1 MEAQIDGKHSLLPVG
16 TLLFHGTYRV
26 VRHLASGGFGNTYE
40 AVDTQLGG
48 SVAIK
53 EFFPKQ
59 LCGRSS
65 EGGTVTLLSTDCG
78 ELFTQLRTKFK
89 KEATRIR
96 RLNHPHIVRVLAY
109 FEEQGTAFYAMDF
122 LRGESLSAR
131 MKRTGRPLTEAEV
144 RRYLPQVLS
153 ALKEMHAKELWH
165 LDLKPGNI
173 MINERDEAVLI
184 DFGASKQ
191 LRTEEGVSVSTSL
204 SCAYTPGYAPL
215 ELVDQHL
222 EKFGPWTDLYSLGA
236 TLYNLLTGA
245 RPLSPSHLIQGE
257 QLAFSPSVST
267 AMQQLITWLMQPV
280 MTKRPQ
286 SVGEVEAWLRKTNG
300 AVVDTPQDNAAR
312 IPQSETVRPESVS
325 TVCVDLPDQVTIPKD
340 RSTTLPGGTS
350 VVEKEE
356 ANAGK
361 SLPAAPTKTP
371 NKWKWLLGIAV
382 AIAVITGVA
391 VNRCISDRGG
401 SAENTV
407 GDSLAAD
414 SAVATIVVPDNC
426 PKVIKKL
433 AENMVYVEGGTFTMG
448 ATSEQGSDADSDEK
462 PAHQVTLSSFYIGK
476 YEVTQAEWQA
486 VMGTN
491 PSRFKGDNLPVEN
504 VSWDDCQEFIRK
516 LNELT
521 GKQFRLPTEAEWEY
535 AARGGKRSY
544 GAKYAG
550 GGDIDNVAWYEGN
563 SNKTTH
569 PVGQKRP
576 NELGLYD
583 MSGNVWEW
591 CQDYFEFYSSTSQ
604 TNPQGSATGTYRV
617 LRGGSWNDVAWC
629 CRLSFRCDCGSSIR
643 SGNFGL
649 RLALPN
655 LQ

>member
-40 AVDTQLGG
+40 AVDTQLGD

-131 MKRTGRPLTEAEV
+131 MKRTGRLLTETEV
-144 RRYLPQVLS
+144 RHYLPQVLS

-204 SCAYTPGYAPL
+204 SCAYTPGYAPM
-215 ELVDQHL
+215 ELVDQSL
-222 EKFGPWTDLYSLGA
+222 EDFGPWTDLYSLGA
-236 TLYNLLTGA
+236 TLYTLFTLQSPPTYLRILKGE
-245 RPLSPSHLIQGE
+245 PLHL
-257 QLAFSPSVST
+257 PDHVS
-267 AMQQLITWLMQPV
+267 APMQQLITWLMQPV

-286 SVGEVEAWLRKTNG
+286 SVGEVEAWLTKTNG
-300 AVVDTPQDNAAR
+300 AVADTPQDNAAR
-312 IPQSETVRPESVS
+312 IPQSETMRPESVS
-325 TVCVDLPDQVTIPKD
+325 TECVDMPDQVTIPKD
-340 RSTTLPGGTS
+340 CGTTLPGGTP

-361 SLPAAPTKTP
+361 SVPAAPKKSSNT
-371 NKWKWLLGIAV
+371 WKWLLTIAV

-391 VNRCISDRGG
+391 VNKCSDASKQ
-401 SAENTV
+401 SANKEAILNRLV
-407 GDSLAAD
+407 
-414 SAVATIVVPDNC
+414 
-426 PKVIKKL
+426 
-433 AENMVYVEGGTFTMG
+433 ENMVRVEGGTFTMG
-448 ATSEQGSDADSDEK
+448 ATSEQGSDFFSDEK
-462 PAHQVTLSSFYIGK
+462 PTHQVTLSTYYIGK
-476 YEVTQAEWQA
+476 YEVTQAEWKA

-491 PSRFKGDNLPVEN
+491 PSEFKGDSLPVEN
-504 VSWDDCQEFIRK
+504 VSWDNCQEFIRK

-535 AARGGKRSY
+535 AARGGNLTQGY
-544 GAKYAG
+544 KYAG
-550 GGDIDNVAWYEGN
+550 GDEVDTVAWYEGN
-563 SNKTTH
+563 SNNTTH
-569 PVGQKRP
+569 PVGLKRP

-583 MSGNVWEW
+583 MSGNVIEW
-591 CQDYFEFYSSTSQ
+591 CQDWFGHYSSASQ
-604 TNPQGSATGTYRV
+604 TNPQGPVTGDSRV
-617 LRGGSWNDVAWC
+617 FRGGGWRHGARC
-629 CRLSFRCDCGSSIR
+629 CHLSYRNGFYPIGGSD
-643 SGNFGL
+643 FYGL

>member
-1 MEAQIDGKHSLLPVG
+1 MG

-40 AVDTQLGG
+40 AVDTQLGD

-59 LCGRSS
+59 LCGRNS

-131 MKRTGRPLTEAEV
+131 TKRTGRPLTETEV
-144 RRYLPQVLS
+144 RHYLPQVLS
-153 ALKEMHAKELWH
+153 ALNEMHAKELWH

-236 TLYNLLTGA
+236 TLYNLLTGV

-257 QLAFSPSVST
+257 QLTFPPSVSA

-280 MTKRPQ
+280 MSKRPQ
-286 SVGEVEAWLRKTNG
+286 SVVEVEAWLSGTSG
-300 AVVDTPQDNAAR
+300 TVADTHSENAAR
-312 IPQSETVRPESVS
+312 IPQPETVRPESVS
-325 TVCVDLPDQVTIPKD
+325 TVCVDTPDQVTVAKD
-340 RSTTLPGGTS
+340 RGTTLPGGTP
-350 VVEKEE
+350 VVEKGE

-361 SLPAAPTKTP
+361 SVPAAPRKSS
-371 NKWKWLLGIAV
+371 NQWKWLLGIAV

-391 VNRCISDRGG
+391 VNRCTGG
-401 SAENTV
+401 GGSSAENTEA
-407 GDSLAAD
+407 DSLAAD

-426 PKVIKKL
+426 PEVIKKL
-433 AENMVYVEGGTFTMG
+433 AENMVRVEGGTFTMG
-448 ATSEQGSDADSDEK
+448 ATAEQGSDAYSNEK
-462 PAHQVTLSSFYIGK
+462 PAHQVTLSTYYIGK

-491 PSRFKGDNLPVEN
+491 PSCFKGDNLPVDC
-504 VSWDDCQEFIRK
+504 VSWDNCQEFIRK

-521 GKQFRLPTEAEWEY
+521 GKQFRFPTEAEWEY

-544 GAKYAG
+544 GVKYAG
-550 GGDIDNVAWYEGN
+550 DNDIDNVAWYEGN
-563 SNKTTH
+563 SNGTTH
-569 PVGQKRP
+569 PVGQKRA

-583 MSGNVWEW
+583 MSGNVEEW
-591 CQDYFEFYSSTSQ
+591 CQNWRGSYSSASQ
-604 TNPQGSATGTYRV
+604 TNPQGPATGRNRV
-617 LRGGSWNDVAWC
+617 LRGGSWHDDAWC
-629 CRLSFRCDCGSSIR
+629 CRLSCRNSFDPDISFSK
-643 SGNFGL
+643 FGL

>member
-78 ELFTQLRTKFK
+78 ELFTQLHTKFK

-96 RLNHPHIVRVLAY
+96 RLNHSHIVRVLAY

-131 MKRTGRPLTEAEV
+131 MKRTGRPLTETEV

-215 ELVDQHL
+215 ELVDQNL

-257 QLAFSPSVST
+257 QLTFPPSVSA

-280 MTKRPQ
+280 MSQRPQ
-286 SVGEVEAWLRKTNG
+286 SVGEVEAWLAEASGT
-300 AVVDTPQDNAAR
+300 VVDAPLNNEEHCPQ
-312 IPQSETVRPESVS
+312 PETVRPESVS
-325 TVCVDLPDQVTIPKD
+325 TVCVDMPDQVTIPKD

-361 SLPAAPTKTP
+361 SVPAAPKKSS
-371 NKWKWLLGIAV
+371 NKWKWLLTITV

-407 GDSLAAD
+407 GDSLATD
-414 SAVATIVVPDNC
+414 SAVATIVVPEEVPD
-426 PKVIKKL
+426 VIKKL
-433 AENMVYVEGGTFTMG
+433 AENMVRVEGGTFTMG
-448 ATSEQGSDADSDEK
+448 ATAEQGSDAGDSEK
-462 PAHQVTLSSFYIGK
+462 PTHQVALSTYCIGK
-476 YEVTQAEWQA
+476 YEVTQAEWEA

-491 PSRFKGDNLPVEN
+491 PSHFKGDNLPVEN
-504 VSWDDCQEFIRK
+504 VSWDDCQEFIRE

-535 AARGGKRSY
+535 AARGGNKSNRT
-544 GAKYAG
+544 KYAG
-550 GGDIDNVAWYEGN
+550 GSDIDNVAWYEDISGR
-563 SNKTTH
+563 KTH
-569 PVGQKRP
+569 PVGLKRA

-591 CQDYFEFYSSTSQ
+591 CQDWYGSYSSASQ
-604 TNPQGSATGTYRV
+604 TNPQGSATGRSRV
-617 LRGGSWNDVAWC
+617 LRGGSWDGDAC
-629 CRLSFRCDCGSSIR
+629 FSRLSYRVNVDTGFRS
-643 SGNFGL
+643 NFIGL

>member
-65 EGGTVTLLSTDCG
+65 EGGTVTLLSTDYG
-78 ELFTQLRTKFK
+78 ELFTQLRIKFK

-257 QLAFSPSVST
+257 QLTFPPSVSA

-280 MTKRPQ
+280 MSQRPQ
-286 SVGEVEAWLRKTNG
+286 SVVEVEAWLTKTSG
-300 AVVDTPQDNAAR
+300 TMEDTPQDNAAR
-312 IPQSETVRPESVS
+312 IPQPETVRPESVS
-325 TVCVDLPDQVTIPKD
+325 TECVDMPDQVTIPKD
-340 RSTTLPGGTS
+340 RGTTLPGGTP

-361 SLPAAPTKTP
+361 SVPAAPKKSSNT
-371 NKWKWLLGIAV
+371 WKWLLTIAV

-391 VNRCISDRGG
+391 VNRCTGGGGG

-407 GDSLAAD
+407 GDSLVAD
-414 SAVATIVVPDNC
+414 SAVATIVVPEEVPD
-426 PKVIKKL
+426 VIKKL
-433 AENMVYVEGGTFTMG
+433 VENMVRVEGGTFTMG
-448 ATSEQGSDADSDEK
+448 ATAEQGSNPNGDEK
-462 PAHQVTLSSFYIGK
+462 PTHQVTLSTYYIGK

-491 PSRFKGDNLPVEN
+491 PSGFKGDNLPVES
-504 VSWDDCQEFIRK
+504 VTWFDCQEFIRK

-535 AARGGKRSY
+535 AARGGNKSNRT
-544 GAKYAG
+544 KYAG
-550 GGDIDNVAWYEGN
+550 GSDIDNVAWYSDN
-563 SNKTTH
+563 SNGTH

-583 MSGNVWEW
+583 MSGNVYEW
-591 CQDYFEFYSSTSQ
+591 CQDWFGDYSSTSQ
-604 TNPQGSATGTYRV
+604 TNPQDPATGTKRV
-617 LRGGSWNDVAWC
+617 LRGGCWFNDARI
-629 CRLSFRCDCGSSIR
+629 CRLSCRDGSGPDYGGSDC
-643 SGNFGL
+643 GL
-649 RLALPN
+649 RLALLS

>member
-1 MEAQIDGKHSLLPVG
+1 MEVQIDGKHSLLPVG

-40 AVDTQLGG
+40 AVDTQLGD

-215 ELVDQHL
+215 ELVDQNL

-236 TLYNLLTGA
+236 TLYNLLTGV

-257 QLAFSPSVST
+257 QLAFSPSVSA

-280 MTKRPQ
+280 MSQRPQ
-286 SVGEVEAWLRKTNG
+286 SVSEVEARLAETNG
-300 AVVDTPQDNAAR
+300 AVVDTPLHNAAR
-312 IPQSETVRPESVS
+312 IPQPETVHPESVS

-340 RSTTLPGGTS
+340 RGTTLPGGTP

-356 ANAGK
+356 TGAENPVDAT
-361 SLPAAPTKTP
+361 PTKTP
-371 NKWKWLLGIAV
+371 NKWKWLLTIAV

-391 VNRCISDRGG
+391 VNRCTGDRGG

-426 PKVIKKL
+426 PEVIKKL
-433 AENMVYVEGGTFTMG
+433 AENMVRVEGGTFTMG
-448 ATSEQGSDADSDEK
+448 ATSEQRSDAFSDEK
-462 PAHQVTLSSFYIGK
+462 PTHQVTLSSYYIGK
-476 YEVTQAEWQA
+476 YEVTQAEWKA

-491 PSRFKGDNLPVEN
+491 PSEFKGDNLPVEN
-504 VSWDDCQEFIRK
+504 VNWYECQEFIRK

-550 GGDIDNVAWYEGN
+550 DNDIDNVAWYWDN
-563 SNKTTH
+563 CNKTTH
-569 PVGQKRP
+569 PVGQKRA

-583 MSGNVWEW
+583 MSGNVFEW
-591 CQDYFEFYSSTSQ
+591 CQDWKGDYSSASQ
-604 TNPQGSATGTYRV
+604 TNPQGPATGTGRV
-617 LRGGSWNDVAWC
+617 LRGGSWDCEVRTC
-629 CRLSFRCDCGSSIR
+629 CLSYRGNGAPGYRSDDC
-643 SGNFGL
+643 GL
-649 RLALPN
+649 RLAL
-655 LQ
+655 LSLE

>member
-40 AVDTQLGG
+40 AVDTQLGD

-59 LCGRSS
+59 LCGRNS
-65 EGGTVTLLSTDCG
+65 EGGTVTMLSTDCG

-96 RLNHPHIVRVLAY
+96 KLNHPHIVRVLAY

-131 MKRTGRPLTEAEV
+131 MKRTGRPLTETEV

-191 LRTEEGVSVSTSL
+191 LRTEEGVSISTSL

-236 TLYNLLTGA
+236 TLYNLLTGV

-257 QLAFSPSVST
+257 QLTFPPSVSA

-280 MTKRPQ
+280 MSQRPQ
-286 SVGEVEAWLRKTNG
+286 SVSEVEAWLSGTSG
-300 AVVDTPQDNAAR
+300 TVADTHSEKAAR
-312 IPQSETVRPESVS
+312 IPQPETVRPESVI
-325 TVCVDLPDQVTIPKD
+325 TVCVDTPEQVMGQTDAEATMRRTGYAEADLLSGLNPLLPT
-340 RSTTLPGGTS
+340 
-350 VVEKEE
+350 
-356 ANAGK
+356 
-361 SLPAAPTKTP
+361 
-371 NKWKWLLGIAV
+371 
-382 AIAVITGVA
+382 AIHHLV
-391 VNRCISDRGG
+391 
-401 SAENTV
+401 
-407 GDSLAAD
+407 
-414 SAVATIVVPDNC
+414 
-426 PKVIKKL
+426 K
-433 AENMVYVEGGTFTMG
+433 NMVYVEGGTFTMG
-448 ATSEQGSDADSDEK
+448 ATVEQGDDFDDDEK
-462 PAHQVTLSSFYIGK
+462 PTHQVMLSSFYIGK
-476 YEVTQAEWQA
+476 YEVTQAEWET
-486 VMGTN
+486 VMGSN
-491 PSRFKGDNLPVEN
+491 PSQFKGANLPVER
-504 VSWDDCQEFIRK
+504 VSWNDCQEFIRK
-516 LNELT
+516 LNEMT
-521 GKQFRLPTEAEWEY
+521 GKNFRLPTEAEWEF
-535 AARGGKRSY
+535 AARGGNKSI
-544 GAKYAG
+544 GFIYAG
-550 GGDIDNVAWYEGN
+550 GNDLRNVGWYYENSRGDKEYSFFSFFSAPR
-563 SNKTTH
+563 TTH
-569 PVGQKRP
+569 EVGQKRP

-591 CQDYFEFYSSTSQ
+591 CQDWFGDYSSASQ
-604 TNPQGSATGTYRV
+604 TNPQGPATGTSRV
-617 LRGGSWNDVAWC
+617 LRGGSWCFGAQN
-629 CRLSFRCDCGSSIR
+629 CRLSYRGFLGPDGRFNRG
-643 SGNFGL
+643 GL

>member
-40 AVDTQLGG
+40 AVDTQLGD

-59 LCGRSS
+59 LCGRNS

-131 MKRTGRPLTEAEV
+131 TKRTGHPLTEAEV

-257 QLAFSPSVST
+257 QLTFPPSVSA

-280 MTKRPQ
+280 MSQRPQ
-286 SVGEVEAWLRKTNG
+286 SVGEVEAWLAEASGTVIDAPLNNEEHY
-300 AVVDTPQDNAAR
+300 PQ
-312 IPQSETVRPESVS
+312 PETVRPESVS
-325 TVCVDLPDQVTIPKD
+325 TECVDMPDQVTIPKD
-340 RSTTLPGGTS
+340 RGTTLPGGTP
-350 VVEKEE
+350 VVEKDE

-361 SLPAAPTKTP
+361 SVPAAPTKTS
-371 NKWKWLLGIAV
+371 NTWKWLLTIAV

-391 VNRCISDRGG
+391 VNRCTGDRGG
-401 SAENTV
+401 SAENTE

-426 PKVIKKL
+426 PEVIKKL
-433 AENMVYVEGGTFTMG
+433 EENMVRVEGGTFTMG
-448 ATSEQGSDADSDEK
+448 ATSEQGSPYIDEK
-462 PAHQVTLSSFYIGK
+462 PTHQVTLSTYYIGK

-491 PSRFKGDNLPVEN
+491 PSDFKGDNLPVEC

-535 AARGGKRSY
+535 AARGGNLTQGY
-544 GAKYAG
+544 KYAG
-550 GGDIDNVAWYEGN
+550 GDEVDSVAWTAEN
-563 SNKTTH
+563 SGRTH
-569 PVGQKRP
+569 PVGLKRP

-591 CQDYFEFYSSTSQ
+591 CQDWYGDYSNASQ
-604 TNPQGSATGTYRV
+604 TNPQGPGSGYNRV
-617 LRGGSWNDVAWC
+617 LRGGGWLNVAQC
-629 CRLSFRCDCGSSIR
+629 CRLSCRRNFGPGMRGIDC
-643 SGNFGL
+643 GL
-649 RLALPN
+649 RLALPS

>member
-1 MEAQIDGKHSLLPVG
+1 MEAQIDAKHSLLPVG

-40 AVDTQLGG
+40 AVDTQLGD

-78 ELFTQLRTKFK
+78 ELFTQLHTKFK

-131 MKRTGRPLTEAEV
+131 TKRTGRPLTEAEV

-215 ELVDQHL
+215 ELVDQNL

-245 RPLSPSHLIQGE
+245 RPLSPSYLIQGE
-257 QLAFSPSVST
+257 QLAFSPSVSA

-280 MTKRPQ
+280 MSQRPQ
-286 SVGEVEAWLRKTNG
+286 SVSEVEAWLSGTSG
-300 AVVDTPQDNAAR
+300 TVADTHSEKAAR
-312 IPQSETVRPESVS
+312 IPQPETVRPESVI
-325 TVCVDLPDQVTIPKD
+325 TVCVDTPEQVMGQTDAEATMRRTGYAEADLLSGLNPLLPT
-340 RSTTLPGGTS
+340 
-350 VVEKEE
+350 
-356 ANAGK
+356 
-361 SLPAAPTKTP
+361 
-371 NKWKWLLGIAV
+371 
-382 AIAVITGVA
+382 AIHHLV
-391 VNRCISDRGG
+391 
-401 SAENTV
+401 
-407 GDSLAAD
+407 
-414 SAVATIVVPDNC
+414 
-426 PKVIKKL
+426 
-433 AENMVYVEGGTFTMG
+433 ENMVYVEGGTFTMG
-448 ATSEQGSDADSDEK
+448 ATAEQGDDFCDNEK
-462 PAHQVTLSSFYIGK
+462 PTHQVTLSSFYIGK
-476 YEVTQAEWQA
+476 YEVTQAEWET
-486 VMGTN
+486 VMGSN
-491 PSRFKGDNLPVEN
+491 PSQFKGANLPVER
-504 VSWDDCQEFIRK
+504 VSWNDCQEFIRK
-516 LNELT
+516 LNEMT
-521 GKQFRLPTEAEWEY
+521 GKNFRLPTEAEWEF
-535 AARGGKRSY
+535 AARGGNKSI
-544 GAKYAG
+544 GFIYAG
-550 GGDIDNVAWYEGN
+550 GNDLRNVGWYDEN
-563 SNKTTH
+563 SRRDKENSFFSFFSAPRTTH
-569 PVGQKRP
+569 EVGQKRS

-583 MSGNVWEW
+583 MSGNVYEW
-591 CQDYFEFYSSTSQ
+591 CQDWYGDYSSASQ
-604 TNPQGSATGTYRV
+604 TNPQGPATGIDRV
-617 LRGGSWNDVAWC
+617 LRGGSWVNDARD
-629 CRLSFRCDCGSSIR
+629 CRLSYRNNSVPGGR
-643 SGNFGL
+643 YYNGGL
-649 RLALPN
+649 RLAHPS

>member
-257 QLAFSPSVST
+257 QLTFPPSVS
-267 AMQQLITWLMQPV
+267 AVMQQLITWLMQPV
-280 MTKRPQ
+280 MSQRPQ
-286 SVGEVEAWLRKTNG
+286 SVGEVEAWLAEASGTVIDAPLNNEEHC
-300 AVVDTPQDNAAR
+300 PQ
-312 IPQSETVRPESVS
+312 PETMRSESVS
-325 TVCVDLPDQVTIPKD
+325 TVCVDMPDQVTIPKD
-340 RSTTLPGGTS
+340 RGTTLPGGTP

-361 SLPAAPTKTP
+361 LVPAAPKKSS
-371 NKWKWLLGIAV
+371 NKWKWLLTIAV

-391 VNRCISDRGG
+391 VNKCSDDSKQ
-401 SAENTV
+401 SANKEAILNRLV
-407 GDSLAAD
+407 
-414 SAVATIVVPDNC
+414 
-426 PKVIKKL
+426 
-433 AENMVYVEGGTFTMG
+433 ENMVRVEGGTFIMG
-448 ATSEQGSDADSDEK
+448 ATAEQGSDAIDNEK
-462 PAHQVTLSSFYIGK
+462 PTHQVTLSTFYIGK

-491 PSRFKGDNLPVEN
+491 PSDFKGDNLPVEC

-535 AARGGKRSY
+535 AARGGNKSGGY
-544 GAKYAG
+544 KYAG
-550 GGDIDNVAWYEGN
+550 GNDVDNVAWYVDN
-563 SNKTTH
+563 SGGKTH
-569 PVGQKRP
+569 PVGTKRG

-591 CQDYFEFYSSTSQ
+591 CQDWFGYYGSASQ
-604 TNPQGSATGTYRV
+604 TNPQGRGSGDDRV
-617 LRGGSWNDVAWC
+617 LRGGSWDDDARY
-629 CRLSFRCDCGSSIR
+629 CRLSYRNGRDPGQELR
-643 SGNFGL
+643 YRGL

>member
-40 AVDTQLGG
+40 AVDTQLGD

-96 RLNHPHIVRVLAY
+96 KLNHPHIVRVLAY
-109 FEEQGTAFYAMDF
+109 FEEQGTAFYVMDF

-131 MKRTGRPLTEAEV
+131 TKRTGRPLTEAEV

-191 LRTEEGVSVSTSL
+191 LRSEEGVSVSTSL

-257 QLAFSPSVST
+257 QLAFSHSVSA

-280 MTKRPQ
+280 MSKRPQ
-286 SVGEVEAWLRKTNG
+286 SVGEVEAWLSGTSG
-300 AVVDTPQDNAAR
+300 TVADTHSEKAAR
-312 IPQSETVRPESVS
+312 IPQPETVRPESVT
-325 TVCVDLPDQVTIPKD
+325 TVCVDTPDQVTIPKD
-340 RSTTLPGGTS
+340 RGTTLPGGTP
-350 VVEKEE
+350 VVEKEATGAE
-356 ANAGK
+356 N
-361 SLPAAPTKTP
+361 PVDAAPTKTS
-371 NKWKWLLGIAV
+371 NTWKWLLGIAV
-382 AIAVITGVA
+382 AIAVITGVT
-391 VNRCISDRGG
+391 VNRCTGGGG
-401 SAENTV
+401 SLPEYVNSLPADTTDTTVSVIEITHDGVTLVTGNPKEPRVALKKDSIVNTLPTAPPEVQRVAIENSSESTV
-407 GDSLAAD
+407 ELPSR
-414 SAVATIVVPDNC
+414 P
-426 PKVIKKL
+426 
-433 AENMVYVEGGTFTMG
+433 VEP
-448 ATSEQGSDADSDEK
+448 EK
-462 PAHQVTLSSFYIGK
+462 PTQEEVFNSS
-476 YEVTQAEWQA
+476 EE
-486 VMGTN
+486 M
-491 PSRFKGDNLPVEN
+491 PSFP
-504 VSWDDCQEFIRK
+504 
-516 LNELT
+516 
-521 GKQFRLPTEAEWEY
+521 
-535 AARGGKRSY
+535 GG
-544 GAKYAG
+544 
-550 GGDIDNVAWYEGN
+550 E
-563 SNKTTH
+563 
-569 PVGQKRP
+569 
-576 NELGLYD
+576 
-583 MSGNVWEW
+583 
-591 CQDYFEFYSSTSQ
+591 
-604 TNPQGSATGTYRV
+604 
-617 LRGGSWNDVAWC
+617 
-629 CRLSFRCDCGSSIR
+629 
-643 SGNFGL
+643 
-649 RLALPN
+649 
-655 LQ
+655 

>member
-40 AVDTQLGG
+40 AVDTQLGD

-96 RLNHPHIVRVLAY
+96 KLNHPHIVRVLAY

-131 MKRTGRPLTEAEV
+131 MKRTGRPLTETEV

-215 ELVDQHL
+215 ELVDQNL

-236 TLYNLLTGA
+236 TLYNLLTGV

-286 SVGEVEAWLRKTNG
+286 SVSEVEAWLAEASG
-300 AVVDTPQDNAAR
+300 AVADTPLNNEEHY
-312 IPQSETVRPESVS
+312 PQPETMRPESVS
-325 TVCVDLPDQVTIPKD
+325 TECVGMPDQVTIPKD
-340 RSTTLPGGTS
+340 RGTTLPGGTP

-361 SLPAAPTKTP
+361 SVPAAPKKSS
-371 NKWKWLLGIAV
+371 NQWKWLLGIAV
-382 AIAVITGVA
+382 AIAVITGVT
-391 VNRCISDRGG
+391 VNRCTAGG
-401 SAENTV
+401 GSSAENTE
-407 GDSLAAD
+407 GDSLATD
-414 SAVATIVVPDNC
+414 SVVATIVVPDNC
-426 PKVIKKL
+426 PEVIKKL
-433 AENMVYVEGGTFTMG
+433 AENMVRVEGGTFTMG
-448 ATSEQGSDADSDEK
+448 ATAEQGSDADNDEK
-462 PAHQVTLSSFYIGK
+462 PAHQVTLSTYYIGK

-504 VSWDDCQEFIRK
+504 VNWFDCQEFIRK

-521 GKQFRLPTEAEWEY
+521 GKEFRLPTEAEWEY

-550 GGDIDNVAWYEGN
+550 GSDIGNVAWYKEN
-563 SNKTTH
+563 SNETTH
-569 PVGQKRP
+569 PVGLKRA

-591 CQDYFEFYSSTSQ
+591 CQDWKGDYSSTSQ
-604 TNPQGSATGTYRV
+604 TNPQGPATGTGRV
-617 LRGGSWNDVAWC
+617 LRGGSWLNVARF
-629 CRLSFRCDCGSSIR
+629 CRLSFRFNYDPDGSYY
-643 SGNFGL
+643 GL
-649 RLALPN
+649 RLALPS

>member
-1 MEAQIDGKHSLLPVG
+1 MQAQIDGKHSLLPVG

-40 AVDTQLGG
+40 AVDTQLGD

-78 ELFTQLRTKFK
+78 ELFTQLHTKFK

-131 MKRTGRPLTEAEV
+131 TKRTGRPLTEAEV

-236 TLYNLLTGA
+236 TLYNLLTGV

-257 QLAFSPSVST
+257 QLTFSPSVST

-280 MTKRPQ
+280 MSQRPQ
-286 SVGEVEAWLRKTNG
+286 SVGEVEAWLSGTSG
-300 AVVDTPQDNAAR
+300 AVADTHSEKAAR
-312 IPQSETVRPESVS
+312 IPQPETVLPESVS
-325 TVCVDLPDQVTIPKD
+325 TVCVDLPEQVMGQTD
-340 RSTTLPGGTS
+340 A
-350 VVEKEE
+350 E
-356 ANAGK
+356 ATMRRTGYAEAYLLSGLHP
-361 SLPAAPTKTP
+361 SLPT
-371 NKWKWLLGIAV
+371 
-382 AIAVITGVA
+382 
-391 VNRCISDRGG
+391 
-401 SAENTV
+401 
-407 GDSLAAD
+407 
-414 SAVATIVVPDNC
+414 TIRRLV
-426 PKVIKKL
+426 
-433 AENMVYVEGGTFTMG
+433 ENMVYVEGGAFTMG
-448 ATSEQGSDADSDEK
+448 ATAEQGDEFNDDEK
-462 PAHQVTLSSFYIGK
+462 PTHQVTLSSFYMGK
-476 YEVTQAEWQA
+476 YEVTQAEWEA
-486 VMGTN
+486 VMGSN
-491 PSRFKGDNLPVEN
+491 PSRSKGANLPVES
-504 VSWDDCQEFIRK
+504 VTWYDCQEFIRK
-516 LNELT
+516 LNKLT

-544 GAKYAG
+544 GEKYAG
-550 GGDIDNVAWYEGN
+550 GSDIANVAWYDDN
-563 SNKTTH
+563 SGGKTH
-569 PVGQKRP
+569 PVGTKRG

-591 CQDYFEFYSSTSQ
+591 CQDWHGSYGSASQ
-604 TNPQGSATGTYRV
+604 TNPQGPATGTDRV
-617 LRGGSWNDVAWC
+617 LRGGSWVNVAWR
-629 CRLSFRCDCGSSIR
+629 CRLSYRINCDPGFRG
-643 SGNFGL
+643 GNYGL

>member
-40 AVDTQLGG
+40 AVDTQLGD

-59 LCGRSS
+59 LCGRNS

-131 MKRTGRPLTEAEV
+131 TKRTGRPLTEAEV

-257 QLAFSPSVST
+257 ELTFPPSVST

-280 MTKRPQ
+280 MSQRPQ
-286 SVGEVEAWLRKTNG
+286 SVGEVEAWLAETSG
-300 AVVDTPQDNAAR
+300 TVEDTPQDNAAR
-312 IPQSETVRPESVS
+312 TPQPETMRPESVS
-325 TVCVDLPDQVTIPKD
+325 TVCGALPEQVMGQTDAEVTMRRTGYAEADLLSGLNPL
-340 RSTTLPGGTS
+340 LPT
-350 VVEKEE
+350 
-356 ANAGK
+356 
-361 SLPAAPTKTP
+361 
-371 NKWKWLLGIAV
+371 
-382 AIAVITGVA
+382 AIHHLV
-391 VNRCISDRGG
+391 
-401 SAENTV
+401 
-407 GDSLAAD
+407 
-414 SAVATIVVPDNC
+414 
-426 PKVIKKL
+426 
-433 AENMVYVEGGTFTMG
+433 ENMVYVEGGTFTMG
-448 ATSEQGSDADSDEK
+448 ATAEQGDDFCDDEK
-462 PAHQVTLSSFYIGK
+462 PTHQVTLSSFYIGK
-476 YEVTQAEWQA
+476 YEVTQAEWET
-486 VMGTN
+486 VMGSN
-491 PSRFKGDNLPVEN
+491 PSQFKGANLPVER
-504 VSWDDCQEFIRK
+504 VSWNDCQEFIRK
-516 LNELT
+516 LNEMT
-521 GKQFRLPTEAEWEY
+521 GKNFRLPTEAEWEF
-535 AARGGKRSY
+535 AARGGNKSI
-544 GAKYAG
+544 GFIYAG
-550 GGDIDNVAWYEGN
+550 GNDLRNVGWYDEN
-563 SNKTTH
+563 SRRDKENSFFSFFSAPRTTH
-569 PVGQKRP
+569 EVGQKRS

-583 MSGNVWEW
+583 LSGNVWEW
-591 CQDYFEFYSSTSQ
+591 CQDRYRYYSSDSQ
-604 TNPQGSATGTYRV
+604 TNPQGPGSGYNRV
-617 LRGGSWNDVAWC
+617 LRGGSWGTYARD
-629 CRLSFRCDCGSSIR
+629 CRLSYRNSCVPDRRSS
-643 SGNFGL
+643 NYGL

>member
-78 ELFTQLRTKFK
+78 ELFTQLHTKFK

-131 MKRTGRPLTEAEV
+131 MKRTGRPLTETEV

-215 ELVDQHL
+215 ELVDQNL

-257 QLAFSPSVST
+257 QLTFPPSVSA

-286 SVGEVEAWLRKTNG
+286 SVGEVEAWFSGTSG
-300 AVVDTPQDNAAR
+300 AVADTPLNNEEHC
-312 IPQSETVRPESVS
+312 PQPETVRPESVS
-325 TVCVDLPDQVTIPKD
+325 TVCVDLPDQVTVAKD
-340 RSTTLPGGTS
+340 RGTTLPGGTP

-356 ANAGK
+356 AKAGK
-361 SLPAAPTKTP
+361 SVPAAPKKTP
-371 NKWKWLLGIAV
+371 NKWKWLLTIAV

-391 VNRCISDRGG
+391 VNRCTGGGGG

-407 GDSLAAD
+407 GDSLVAD

-426 PKVIKKL
+426 PEVIKKL
-433 AENMVYVEGGTFTMG
+433 AENMVYVEAGTFTMG
-448 ATSEQGSDADSDEK
+448 ATSEQGGDVWGCEK

-476 YEVTQAEWQA
+476 YEVTQAEWEA

-491 PSRFKGDNLPVEN
+491 PSSFKGDNFPVER

-516 LNELT
+516 LNEMT
-521 GKQFRLPTEAEWEY
+521 GKNFRLPTEAEWEY
-535 AARGGKRSY
+535 AARGGNKSGGY
-544 GAKYAG
+544 KYAG
-550 GGDIDNVAWYEGN
+550 GNDVDNVAWFEDNCGN
-563 SNKTTH
+563 KTH
-569 PVGQKRP
+569 PVGTKRG

-591 CQDYFEFYSSTSQ
+591 CQDWFDYYSSAFQ
-604 TNPQGSATGTYRV
+604 TNPQGPGSGSDRV
-617 LRGGSWNDVAWC
+617 FRGGSWGVDAQY
-629 CRLSFRCDCGSSIR
+629 CRLSYRINRDPDER
-643 SGNFGL
+643 GNYLGL
-649 RLALPN
+649 RLALPS

>member
-78 ELFTQLRTKFK
+78 ELFTQLHTKFK

-257 QLAFSPSVST
+257 QLTFPPSVS
-267 AMQQLITWLMQPV
+267 AVMQQLITWLMQPV
-280 MTKRPQ
+280 MSQRPQ
-286 SVGEVEAWLRKTNG
+286 SVGEVEAWLAEASGTVIDAPLNNEEHC
-300 AVVDTPQDNAAR
+300 PQ
-312 IPQSETVRPESVS
+312 PETMRSESVS
-325 TVCVDLPDQVTIPKD
+325 TVCVDMPDQVTIPKD
-340 RSTTLPGGTS
+340 RGTTLPGGTP

-361 SLPAAPTKTP
+361 LVPAAPKKSS
-371 NKWKWLLGIAV
+371 NKWKWLLTIAV

-391 VNRCISDRGG
+391 VNKCSDDSKQ
-401 SAENTV
+401 SANKEAILNRLV
-407 GDSLAAD
+407 
-414 SAVATIVVPDNC
+414 
-426 PKVIKKL
+426 
-433 AENMVYVEGGTFTMG
+433 ENMVRVEGGTFIMG
-448 ATSEQGSDADSDEK
+448 ATAEQGSDAIDNEK
-462 PAHQVTLSSFYIGK
+462 PTHQVTLSTFYIGK

-491 PSRFKGDNLPVEN
+491 PSDFKGDNLPVEC

-535 AARGGKRSY
+535 AARGGNKSGGY
-544 GAKYAG
+544 KYAG
-550 GGDIDNVAWYEGN
+550 GNDVDNVAWYVDN
-563 SNKTTH
+563 SGGKTH
-569 PVGQKRP
+569 PVGTKRG

-591 CQDYFEFYSSTSQ
+591 CQDWFGYYGSASQ
-604 TNPQGSATGTYRV
+604 TNPQGRGSGDDRV
-617 LRGGSWNDVAWC
+617 LRGGSWDDDARY
-629 CRLSFRCDCGSSIR
+629 CRLSYRNGRDPGQELR
-643 SGNFGL
+643 YRGL

>member
-40 AVDTQLGG
+40 AVDTQLGD

-65 EGGTVTLLSTDCG
+65 EGGTVTMLSTDCG
-78 ELFTQLRTKFK
+78 ELFTQLYTKFK

-131 MKRTGRPLTEAEV
+131 MKRTGRPLTETEV

-215 ELVDQHL
+215 ELVDQNL

-257 QLAFSPSVST
+257 QLAFSPSVSA
-267 AMQQLITWLMQPV
+267 AMQQFITWLMQPV

-286 SVGEVEAWLRKTNG
+286 SVGEVEAWLAEASG
-300 AVVDTPQDNAAR
+300 AVADTPQDNAAR
-312 IPQSETVRPESVS
+312 IPQPETVRPESVS

-340 RSTTLPGGTS
+340 RGTTLPGGTP
-350 VVEKEE
+350 VVEKEATGAE
-356 ANAGK
+356 N
-361 SLPAAPTKTP
+361 PVDAAPTKTS
-371 NKWKWLLGIAV
+371 NKWKWLLTIAV

-391 VNRCISDRGG
+391 VAKQSANKEAILNRL
-401 SAENTV
+401 V
-407 GDSLAAD
+407 
-414 SAVATIVVPDNC
+414 
-426 PKVIKKL
+426 
-433 AENMVYVEGGTFTMG
+433 ENMVYVEGGTFTMG
-448 ATSEQGSDADSDEK
+448 ATAEQEDDFWDNEK
-462 PAHQVTLSSFYIGK
+462 PTHQVTLSDFYIGK

-491 PSRFKGDNLPVEN
+491 PSHFKGDNFPVER
-504 VSWDDCQEFIRK
+504 VSWYDCQEFIRK
-516 LNELT
+516 LNEMT
-521 GKQFRLPTEAEWEY
+521 GKNFRLPTEAEWEY
-535 AARGGKRSY
+535 AARGGNKSGGY
-544 GAKYAG
+544 KYAG
-550 GGDIDNVAWYEGN
+550 GNDVDNVAWYRGN
-563 SNKTTH
+563 SGDKTH
-569 PVGQKRP
+569 PVGTKRG

-583 MSGNVWEW
+583 MSGNVWEC
-591 CQDYFEFYSSTSQ
+591 CQDRYGDYSSSHETDP
-604 TNPQGSATGTYRV
+604 TGPATGSNPV
-617 LRGGSWNDVAWC
+617 LRGGGWYYGARD
-629 CRLSFRCDCGSSIR
+629 CRLSSRVKGLPGIGGDEQ
-643 SGNFGL
+643 GL
-649 RLALPN
+649 RLALLS

>member
-191 LRTEEGVSVSTSL
+191 LRTEEGVSVSTSF

-236 TLYNLLTGA
+236 TLYNLLTGV

-257 QLAFSPSVST
+257 QLTFPPSVST

-280 MTKRPQ
+280 MSQRPQ
-286 SVGEVEAWLRKTNG
+286 SVGEVEAWLSGTSG
-300 AVVDTPQDNAAR
+300 AVADTHSEKAAR
-312 IPQSETVRPESVS
+312 IPQPETVRPESVI
-325 TVCVDLPDQVTIPKD
+325 TVCVDTPEQVMGQTDAEATMRRTGYAEADLLSGLNPLLPT
-340 RSTTLPGGTS
+340 
-350 VVEKEE
+350 
-356 ANAGK
+356 
-361 SLPAAPTKTP
+361 
-371 NKWKWLLGIAV
+371 
-382 AIAVITGVA
+382 AIHHLV
-391 VNRCISDRGG
+391 
-401 SAENTV
+401 
-407 GDSLAAD
+407 
-414 SAVATIVVPDNC
+414 
-426 PKVIKKL
+426 
-433 AENMVYVEGGTFTMG
+433 ENMVYVEGGTFTMG
-448 ATSEQGSDADSDEK
+448 ATAEQGDDFCDDEK
-462 PAHQVTLSSFYIGK
+462 PTHQVTLSSFYIGK
-476 YEVTQAEWQA
+476 YEVTQAEWET
-486 VMGTN
+486 VMGSN
-491 PSRFKGDNLPVEN
+491 PSQFKGANLPVER
-504 VSWDDCQEFIRK
+504 VSWNDCQEFIRK
-516 LNELT
+516 LNEMT
-521 GKQFRLPTEAEWEY
+521 GKNFRLPTEAEWEF
-535 AARGGKRSY
+535 AARGGNKSI
-544 GAKYAG
+544 GFIYAG
-550 GGDIDNVAWYEGN
+550 GNDLRNVGWYDEN
-563 SNKTTH
+563 SCRDKENSFFSFFSAPRTTH
-569 PVGQKRP
+569 EVGQKRS

-583 MSGNVWEW
+583 LSGNVWEW
-591 CQDYFEFYSSTSQ
+591 CRDRYRRYSIDSQ
-604 TNPQGSATGTYRV
+604 TNPQGPATGDYRV
-617 LRGGSWNDVAWC
+617 LRGGSWGTYARN
-629 CRLSFRCDCGSSIR
+629 CRLSYRNYYVPDRRSS
-643 SGNFGL
+643 NYGL
-649 RLALPN
+649 RLVLPT

>member
-78 ELFTQLRTKFK
+78 ELFTQLHTKFK

-131 MKRTGRPLTEAEV
+131 MKRTGRPLTETEV

-215 ELVDQHL
+215 ELVDQNL

-267 AMQQLITWLMQPV
+267 AMQQFITWLMQPV

-286 SVGEVEAWLRKTNG
+286 SVGEVEAWLAEASGTVIDAPLNNEEHC
-300 AVVDTPQDNAAR
+300 PQ
-312 IPQSETVRPESVS
+312 PETMRPESVS
-325 TVCVDLPDQVTIPKD
+325 TECVDMPDQVTIPKD
-340 RSTTLPGGTS
+340 RGTTLPGGTP

-361 SLPAAPTKTP
+361 SVPAAPKKSS
-371 NKWKWLLGIAV
+371 NQWKWLLGIAV
-382 AIAVITGVA
+382 AIAVITGVT
-391 VNRCISDRGG
+391 VDKCNGG
-401 SAENTV
+401 GGNT
-407 GDSLAAD
+407 AAMVD
-414 SAVATIVVPDNC
+414 VPDNC

-448 ATSEQGSDADSDEK
+448 ATAEQEDDFCDSEK
-462 PAHQVTLSSFYIGK
+462 PTHQVTLSSFYIGK
-476 YEVTQAEWQA
+476 FEVTQAEWQA

-491 PSRFKGDNLPVEN
+491 PSSVKGDNLPVEC

-535 AARGGKRSY
+535 AARGGNKSNRT
-544 GAKYAG
+544 KYAG
-550 GGDIDNVAWYEGN
+550 GSDIDNVGWYDGN
-563 SNKTTH
+563 SNSTTH
-569 PVGQKRP
+569 PVGQKRA

-583 MSGNVWEW
+583 MTGNVREW
-591 CQDYFEFYSSTSQ
+591 CQDWYDDYSSASQ
-604 TNPQGSATGTYRV
+604 TNPQGSAGGSRV
-617 LRGGSWNDVAWC
+617 LRGGSWSDDARY
-629 CRLSFRCDCGSSIR
+629 CRLSYRAWFVPDYK
-643 SGNFGL
+643 NFLGGL
-649 RLALPN
+649 RLAHPS

>member
-40 AVDTQLGG
+40 AVDTQLGD

-65 EGGTVTLLSTDCG
+65 EGGTVTMLSTDCG

-131 MKRTGRPLTEAEV
+131 MKRTGRPLTETEV

-215 ELVDQHL
+215 ELVDQNL

-280 MTKRPQ
+280 MSQRPQ
-286 SVGEVEAWLRKTNG
+286 SVGEVEAWLTKTSG
-300 AVVDTPQDNAAR
+300 TVEDTPQDNAAR
-312 IPQSETVRPESVS
+312 IPQSETMRPESVS
-325 TVCVDLPDQVTIPKD
+325 TVCVDMPDQVTVRKD
-340 RSTTLPGGTS
+340 AGTTLPGGTP

-361 SLPAAPTKTP
+361 SVPAAPKKSS
-371 NKWKWLLGIAV
+371 NKWKWLLTIAV

-391 VNRCISDRGG
+391 VNRCSDDSKQ
-401 SAENTV
+401 SANKEAILNRLV
-407 GDSLAAD
+407 
-414 SAVATIVVPDNC
+414 
-426 PKVIKKL
+426 
-433 AENMVYVEGGTFTMG
+433 ENMVRVEGGTFTMG
-448 ATSEQGSDADSDEK
+448 ATAEQGSDADDSEK
-462 PAHQVTLSSFYIGK
+462 PTHQVTLSTYYIGK
-476 YEVTQAEWQA
+476 YEVTQAEWKA

-491 PSRFKGDNLPVEN
+491 PSRFKGDSLPVEF
-504 VSWDDCQEFIRK
+504 VTWDECQEFIRK

-535 AARGGKRSY
+535 AARGGNKSNRT
-544 GAKYAG
+544 KYAG
-550 GGDIDNVAWYEGN
+550 GSDIDNVGWYSDN
-563 SNKTTH
+563 CNTTTH
-569 PVGQKRP
+569 PVGLKRA

-583 MSGNVWEW
+583 MMGNVCEL
-591 CQDYFEFYSSTSQ
+591 CQDWFGDYSSTSQ
-604 TNPQGSATGTYRV
+604 TNPQGPATGTRRV
-617 LRGGSWNDVAWC
+617 SR
-629 CRLSFRCDCGSSIR
+629 GSSWEMAAWDCHLSYRGFIDPGCR
-643 SGNFGL
+643 FVYNGL
-649 RLALPN
+649 RLALPS

>member
-65 EGGTVTLLSTDCG
+65 EGGTVTMLSTDCG
-78 ELFTQLRTKFK
+78 ELFTQLHTKFK
-89 KEATRIR
+89 KEATRMR

-131 MKRTGRPLTEAEV
+131 MKRTGRLLTETEV
-144 RRYLPQVLS
+144 RHYLPQVLS

-215 ELVDQHL
+215 ELVDQNL

-257 QLAFSPSVST
+257 QLTFPPSVST

-280 MTKRPQ
+280 MSKRPQ
-286 SVGEVEAWLRKTNG
+286 SVGEVEAWLSRTSG
-300 AVVDTPQDNAAR
+300 AVADTHSEKAAR
-312 IPQSETVRPESVS
+312 IPQPETVRPESVS
-325 TVCVDLPDQVTIPKD
+325 TVCVDLPEQVTVAKD
-340 RSTTLPGGTS
+340 RGTTLPGDTP
-350 VVEKEE
+350 VVEKEATGAE
-356 ANAGK
+356 N
-361 SLPAAPTKTP
+361 PVDAAPTKTS
-371 NKWKWLLGIAV
+371 NKWKWLLTIAV

-391 VNRCISDRGG
+391 VNRCTGG
-401 SAENTV
+401 GRSSAENTE

-426 PKVIKKL
+426 PEVIKKL

-448 ATSEQGSDADSDEK
+448 ATSEQGSDAESDEK
-462 PAHQVTLSSFYIGK
+462 PAHQVTLSTYYIGK

-491 PSRFKGDNLPVEN
+491 PSEFKGNNLPVEN
-504 VSWDDCQEFIRK
+504 VNWDDCQEFIRK

-535 AARGGKRSY
+535 AARGGNKSNRT
-544 GAKYAG
+544 KYAG
-550 GGDIDNVAWYEGN
+550 GSDIDNVAWYGEHSN
-563 SNKTTH
+563 SPTH
-569 PVGQKRP
+569 PVGQKRA

-583 MSGNVWEW
+583 MTGNVWEW
-591 CQDYFEFYSSTSQ
+591 CQDRFGYYSSASQ
-604 TNPQGSATGTYRV
+604 TNPRGPATGDCRV
-617 LRGGSWNDVAWC
+617 LRGGSWCMDARF
-629 CRLSFRCDCGSSIR
+629 CRLSFRSYGDPGLGGDHCGM
-643 SGNFGL
+643 
-649 RLALPN
+649 RLALPT

>member
-78 ELFTQLRTKFK
+78 ELFTQLHTKFK

-131 MKRTGRPLTEAEV
+131 MKRTGRPLTETEV

-257 QLAFSPSVST
+257 QLAFSPSVSA

-280 MTKRPQ
+280 MSQRPQ
-286 SVGEVEAWLRKTNG
+286 SVSEVEAWLAEASGT
-300 AVVDTPQDNAAR
+300 VEDTPQDNAAR
-312 IPQSETVRPESVS
+312 IPQPETVRPESVS
-325 TVCVDLPDQVTIPKD
+325 TECVDMPDQVTVRKD
-340 RSTTLPGGTS
+340 AGTTLPGGTP

-361 SLPAAPTKTP
+361 SVPAAPTKTS
-371 NKWKWLLGIAV
+371 NKWKWLLTIAV

-407 GDSLAAD
+407 GDSLATD
-414 SAVATIVVPDNC
+414 SAVATIIVPEEV
-426 PKVIKKL
+426 PEVIPEEVPEVIKKL
-433 AENMVYVEGGTFTMG
+433 EENMVYVEGGTFTMG
-448 ATSEQGSDADSDEK
+448 ATPEQGSDAYDREK
-462 PAHQVTLSSFYIGK
+462 PTHQVTLSTYYIGK

-491 PSRFKGDNLPVEN
+491 LSEFKGDNLPVEN
-504 VSWDDCQEFIRK
+504 VNWFDCQEFIRK

-535 AARGGKRSY
+535 AARGG
-544 GAKYAG
+544 
-550 GGDIDNVAWYEGN
+550 
-563 SNKTTH
+563 NK
-569 PVGQKRP
+569 
-576 NELGLYD
+576 
-583 MSGNVWEW
+583 
-591 CQDYFEFYSSTSQ
+591 
-604 TNPQGSATGTYRV
+604 
-617 LRGGSWNDVAWC
+617 
-629 CRLSFRCDCGSSIR
+629 
-643 SGNFGL
+643 
-649 RLALPN
+649 
-655 LQ
+655 

>member
-40 AVDTQLGG
+40 AVDTQLGD

-131 MKRTGRPLTEAEV
+131 MKRTGRPLTETEV

-257 QLAFSPSVST
+257 QLAFPPSVSA

-280 MTKRPQ
+280 MSKRPQ
-286 SVGEVEAWLRKTNG
+286 SVGEVEAWLSGTSG
-300 AVVDTPQDNAAR
+300 TVADTHSENAAR
-312 IPQSETVRPESVS
+312 IPQPETVRPESVT
-325 TVCVDLPDQVTIPKD
+325 TVCVDTPDQVTIPKD
-340 RSTTLPGGTS
+340 RGTTLPGGTP

-356 ANAGK
+356 TGAEN
-361 SLPAAPTKTP
+361 PVDAAPTKTS
-371 NKWKWLLGIAV
+371 NKWKWLLTIAV

-391 VNRCISDRGG
+391 VNKYSDASKQAATKEAILNRLV
-401 SAENTV
+401 EN
-407 GDSLAAD
+407 
-414 SAVATIVVPDNC
+414 
-426 PKVIKKL
+426 KVR
-433 AENMVYVEGGTFTMG
+433 VEGGTFTMG
-448 ATSEQGSDADSDEK
+448 ATAEQGSDADSNEE
-462 PAHQVTLSSFYIGK
+462 PAHQVTLSTYYIGK

-491 PSRFKGDNLPVEN
+491 PSEFKGDNLPVEN
-504 VSWDDCQEFIRK
+504 VSWYDCQEFIRK

-521 GKQFRLPTEAEWEY
+521 GKEFRLPTEAEWEY

-550 GGDIDNVAWYEGN
+550 DNDIDNVAWYEGN
-563 SNKTTH
+563 SNSTTH

-591 CQDYFEFYSSTSQ
+591 CQDWYGDYSSASQ
-604 TNPQGSATGTYRV
+604 TNPQGPGSGNERV
-617 LRGGSWNDVAWC
+617 LRGGCWHNGAWYS
-629 CRLSFRCDCGSSIR
+629 RLSFRIDCAPGYR
-643 SGNFGL
+643 DGNRGL
-649 RLALPN
+649 RLALPS

>member
-40 AVDTQLGG
+40 AVDTQLGD

-59 LCGRSS
+59 LCGRNS

-78 ELFTQLRTKFK
+78 ELFTQLRIKFK

-109 FEEQGTAFYAMDF
+109 FEQQGTAFYAMDF

-236 TLYNLLTGA
+236 TLYNLLTGV

-257 QLAFSPSVST
+257 QLTFPPSVST

-280 MTKRPQ
+280 MSKRPQ
-286 SVGEVEAWLRKTNG
+286 SVGEVEAWLAEASGTVIDAPLNNEEHC
-300 AVVDTPQDNAAR
+300 PQ
-312 IPQSETVRPESVS
+312 PETMRPESVS
-325 TVCVDLPDQVTIPKD
+325 TECVDMPDQVTIPKD
-340 RSTTLPGGTS
+340 RGTTLPGGTP

-361 SLPAAPTKTP
+361 SVPAAPKKSS
-371 NKWKWLLGIAV
+371 NKWKWLLTIAV

-391 VNRCISDRGG
+391 VNRCTGGGGG

-426 PKVIKKL
+426 PEVIKKL
-433 AENMVYVEGGTFTMG
+433 AENMVLVEGGTFTMG
-448 ATSEQGSDADSDEK
+448 ATAEQGSDAYDREK
-462 PAHQVTLSSFYIGK
+462 PTHQVMLSTYYIGK

-491 PSRFKGDNLPVEN
+491 PSSFKGDNFPVEQ

-516 LNELT
+516 LNEMT
-521 GKQFRLPTEAEWEY
+521 GKNFRLPTEAEWEY
-535 AARGGKRSY
+535 AARGGNKSGGY
-544 GAKYAG
+544 KYAG
-550 GGDIDNVAWYEGN
+550 GNNVDNVAWFEDN
-563 SNKTTH
+563 SGSKTH
-569 PVGQKRP
+569 PVGTKRD

-583 MSGNVWEW
+583 MSGNVLEW
-591 CQDYFEFYSSTSQ
+591 CQDWLGDYSSASQ
-604 TNPQGSATGTYRV
+604 TNPQGPATGTNRV
-617 LRGGSWNDVAWC
+617 LRGGSWSNGARF
-629 CRLSFRCDCGSSIR
+629 CRLSFRDGCGPDAR
-643 SGNFGL
+643 YGNGGL

>member
-1 MEAQIDGKHSLLPVG
+1 MQAQIDGKHSLLPVG

-78 ELFTQLRTKFK
+78 ELFTQLRIKFK

-131 MKRTGRPLTEAEV
+131 MKRTGRSLTETEV

-257 QLAFSPSVST
+257 QLTFPPSVSA

-280 MTKRPQ
+280 MSQRSQ
-286 SVGEVEAWLRKTNG
+286 SVGEVEAWLTKTSG
-300 AVVDTPQDNAAR
+300 TVEDTHQDNAAR
-312 IPQSETVRPESVS
+312 IPQPGTMRPESVS
-325 TVCVDLPDQVTIPKD
+325 TECVDMPDQVTIPKE
-340 RSTTLPGGTS
+340 RGTTLSGGTP
-350 VVEKEE
+350 VVEKEATGAE
-356 ANAGK
+356 N
-361 SLPAAPTKTP
+361 PVNAAPTKTS
-371 NKWKWLLGIAV
+371 NKWGLLLV
-382 AIAVITGVA
+382 VSVVLAIVLGVKLD
-391 VNRCISDRGG
+391 RCSSSGKSSVETV
-401 SAENTV
+401 SA
-407 GDSLAAD
+407 DSLLVD
-414 SAVATIVVPDNC
+414 SAAATIAIPDNC
-426 PKVIKKL
+426 PEVIKKL
-433 AENMVYVEGGTFTMG
+433 EENMVRVEGGTFTMG
-448 ATSEQGSDADSDEK
+448 ATSEQGSPYIDEK
-462 PAHQVTLSSFYIGK
+462 PTHQVTLSTYYIGK

-491 PSRFKGDNLPVEN
+491 PSDFKGDNLPVEC

-535 AARGGKRSY
+535 AARGGNLTQGY
-544 GAKYAG
+544 KYAG
-550 GGDIDNVAWYEGN
+550 GDEVDSVAWTAEN
-563 SNKTTH
+563 SGRTH
-569 PVGQKRP
+569 PVGLKRP

-591 CQDYFEFYSSTSQ
+591 CQDWYGDYSNASQ
-604 TNPQGSATGTYRV
+604 TNPQGPGSGYNRV
-617 LRGGSWNDVAWC
+617 LRGGGWCHVAQC
-629 CRLSFRCDCGSSIR
+629 CRLSCRRNFGPGMRGIDC
-643 SGNFGL
+643 GL
-649 RLALPN
+649 RLALPS

>member
-40 AVDTQLGG
+40 AVDTQLGD

-59 LCGRSS
+59 LCGRKS

-131 MKRTGRPLTEAEV
+131 TKRTGMPLTETEV
-144 RRYLPQVLS
+144 RHYLLQVLS

-257 QLAFSPSVST
+257 QLTFPPSVST

-280 MTKRPQ
+280 MSQRPQ
-286 SVGEVEAWLRKTNG
+286 SVGEVEAWFSGTSG
-300 AVVDTPQDNAAR
+300 TVEDTPQDNAAR
-312 IPQSETVRPESVS
+312 IPQPETVRPESVI
-325 TVCVDLPDQVTIPKD
+325 TVCVDTPEQVMGQTDAEATMRRTGYAEADLLSGLNPLLPT
-340 RSTTLPGGTS
+340 
-350 VVEKEE
+350 
-356 ANAGK
+356 
-361 SLPAAPTKTP
+361 
-371 NKWKWLLGIAV
+371 
-382 AIAVITGVA
+382 AIHHLV
-391 VNRCISDRGG
+391 
-401 SAENTV
+401 
-407 GDSLAAD
+407 
-414 SAVATIVVPDNC
+414 
-426 PKVIKKL
+426 
-433 AENMVYVEGGTFTMG
+433 ENMVYVEGGTFTMG
-448 ATSEQGSDADSDEK
+448 ATAEQGDDFCDDEK
-462 PAHQVTLSSFYIGK
+462 PTHQVTLSSFYIGK
-476 YEVTQAEWQA
+476 YEVTQAEWET
-486 VMGTN
+486 VMGSN
-491 PSRFKGDNLPVEN
+491 PSQFKGANLPVER
-504 VSWDDCQEFIRK
+504 VSWNDCQEFIRK
-516 LNELT
+516 LNEMT
-521 GKQFRLPTEAEWEY
+521 GKNFRLPTEAEWEF
-535 AARGGKRSY
+535 AARGGNKSI
-544 GAKYAG
+544 GFIYAG
-550 GGDIDNVAWYEGN
+550 GNDLRNVGWYDEN
-563 SNKTTH
+563 SRRDKENSFFSFFSAPRTTH
-569 PVGQKRP
+569 EVGQKRS

-583 MSGNVWEW
+583 LPGNVWEW
-591 CQDYFEFYSSTSQ
+591 CQDRYGRYSSDSQ
-604 TNPQGSATGTYRV
+604 TNPQGPGSGSYRVSRGGGWGTYAR
-617 LRGGSWNDVAWC
+617 D
-629 CRLSFRCDCGSSIR
+629 CRLSYRNRCAPDLR
-643 SGNFGL
+643 SYNIGL
-649 RLALPN
+649 RLVLPN

>member
-40 AVDTQLGG
+40 AVDTQLGD

-53 EFFPKQ
+53 EFFPEQ
-59 LCGRSS
+59 LCGRNS

-96 RLNHPHIVRVLAY
+96 KLNHPHIVRVLAY

-131 MKRTGRPLTEAEV
+131 TKRTGRPLTETEV

-236 TLYNLLTGA
+236 TLYNLLTGV

-257 QLAFSPSVST
+257 QLTFPPSVST

-280 MTKRPQ
+280 MSKRPQ
-286 SVGEVEAWLRKTNG
+286 SVGEVEAWLSGTSG
-300 AVVDTPQDNAAR
+300 AVADAHSEKAAR
-312 IPQSETVRPESVS
+312 IPQLETVRPESVS
-325 TVCVDLPDQVTIPKD
+325 TVCVDMPDQVTVRKD
-340 RSTTLPGGTS
+340 AGTTPPGGTP

-356 ANAGK
+356 ANAEK
-361 SLPAAPTKTP
+361 SVPAAPTKTS
-371 NKWKWLLGIAV
+371 NKWKWLLTIAV
-382 AIAVITGVA
+382 AIAVIIGVA
-391 VNRCISDRGG
+391 VNRCTGG
-401 SAENTV
+401 GGSSAENTE

-426 PKVIKKL
+426 PEVIKKL

-448 ATSEQGSDADSDEK
+448 ATSEQGSDAESQEK

-476 YEVTQAEWQA
+476 YEVTQAEWEA
-486 VMGTN
+486 VMGAN
-491 PSRFKGDNLPVEN
+491 PSSSKGDNFPVEQ

-516 LNELT
+516 LNEMT
-521 GKQFRLPTEAEWEY
+521 GKNFRLPTEAEWEY
-535 AARGGKRSY
+535 AARGGNKSGGY
-544 GAKYAG
+544 KYAG
-550 GGDIDNVAWYEGN
+550 GNDVDNVAWIEDNCGN
-563 SNKTTH
+563 KTH
-569 PVGQKRP
+569 PVGTKRG

-583 MSGNVWEW
+583 MTGNVREW
-591 CQDYFEFYSSTSQ
+591 CQDWFGDYSSASQ
-604 TNPQGSATGTYRV
+604 TNPQGPATGTKRV
-617 LRGGSWNDVAWC
+617 FRGGSSGNYAMF
-629 CRLSFRCDCGSSIR
+629 CRLSCRYGVTPDFRDCGS
-643 SGNFGL
+643 GL
-649 RLALPN
+649 RLALLS

>member
-1 MEAQIDGKHSLLPVG
+1 MEAQIDGKYSLLPVG

-48 SVAIK
+48 SVPIK

-78 ELFTQLRTKFK
+78 ELFTQLRIKFK

-280 MTKRPQ
+280 MSKRPQ
-286 SVGEVEAWLRKTNG
+286 SVGEVEAWLAEASGT
-300 AVVDTPQDNAAR
+300 VVDAPLNNEEHCPQ
-312 IPQSETVRPESVS
+312 PETVRPESVS
-325 TVCVDLPDQVTIPKD
+325 TECVDLPDQVTIPKD
-340 RSTTLPGGTS
+340 RGTTLPGGTP

-356 ANAGK
+356 ANEGK
-361 SLPAAPTKTP
+361 SLPAAQKKSSNT
-371 NKWKWLLGIAV
+371 WKWLLTIAV

-391 VNRCISDRGG
+391 VNKCSDDSKQ
-401 SAENTV
+401 SANKEAILNR
-407 GDSLAAD
+407 
-414 SAVATIVVPDNC
+414 
-426 PKVIKKL
+426 L
-433 AENMVYVEGGTFTMG
+433 AENMVCVEGGTFTMG
-448 ATSEQGSDADSDEK
+448 ATAEQGSDVDIDEK
-462 PAHQVTLSSFYIGK
+462 PTHQVTLSTYYIGK
-476 YEVTQAEWQA
+476 YEVTQAEWKA

-491 PSRFKGDNLPVEN
+491 PSRNKGDNLPVEC
-504 VSWDDCQEFIRK
+504 VSWYDCQEFIRK

-535 AARGGKRSY
+535 AARGGNKSNKT
-544 GAKYAG
+544 KYAG
-550 GGDIDNVAWYEGN
+550 GSDIDNVGWHLN
-563 SNKTTH
+563 NNNNTH
-569 PVGQKRP
+569 PVGLKRP

-583 MSGNVWEW
+583 MSGNVSEW
-591 CQDYFEFYSSTSQ
+591 CQDWFGSYSSTSQ
-604 TNPQGSATGTYRV
+604 TNPQGPGSGRDRV
-617 LRGGSWNDVAWC
+617 LRGGSWLDNARY
-629 CRLSFRCDCGSSIR
+629 CRLSCR
-643 SGNFGL
+643 SGCDPGQELRYRGL

>member
-1 MEAQIDGKHSLLPVG
+1 M
-16 TLLFHGTYRV
+16 
-26 VRHLASGGFGNTYE
+26 
-40 AVDTQLGG
+40 
-48 SVAIK
+48 
-53 EFFPKQ
+53 
-59 LCGRSS
+59 
-65 EGGTVTLLSTDCG
+65 
-78 ELFTQLRTKFK
+78 
-89 KEATRIR
+89 
-96 RLNHPHIVRVLAY
+96 RVLAY

-131 MKRTGRPLTEAEV
+131 TKRTGRPLTEAEV

-236 TLYNLLTGA
+236 TLYNLLTGV

-257 QLAFSPSVST
+257 QLAFPPSVSA

-280 MTKRPQ
+280 MSQRPQ
-286 SVGEVEAWLRKTNG
+286 SVGEVEARLAETNG
-300 AVVDTPQDNAAR
+300 AVADTPQDNVAR

-325 TVCVDLPDQVTIPKD
+325 TVCVDLPDQVTVAKD
-340 RSTTLPGGTS
+340 RGTPLPGGTQ
-350 VVEKEE
+350 VVEKGE

-361 SLPAAPTKTP
+361 SVPAAPKKTS
-371 NKWKWLLGIAV
+371 NTWKWLLTIAV

-391 VNRCISDRGG
+391 VNKCSDASRQ
-401 SAENTV
+401 SANKEAILNRLV
-407 GDSLAAD
+407 
-414 SAVATIVVPDNC
+414 
-426 PKVIKKL
+426 
-433 AENMVYVEGGTFTMG
+433 ENMVYVEGGTFTMG
-448 ATSEQGSDADSDEK
+448 ATSEQGGDADSNEK
-462 PAHQVTLSSFYIGK
+462 PTHQVTLSSYYIGK

-491 PSRFKGDNLPVEN
+491 PSCFKGDNLPVDC

-544 GAKYAG
+544 GVKYAG
-550 GGDIDNVAWYEGN
+550 GSDIDNVGWYWKN
-563 SNKTTH
+563 SNSTTH
-569 PVGQKRP
+569 PVGLKRP

-583 MSGNVWEW
+583 MSGNVYEW
-591 CQDYFEFYSSTSQ
+591 CQDWYGSYSSSPQ
-604 TNPQGSATGTYRV
+604 TNPTGPATGNDRV
-617 LRGGSWNDVAWC
+617 LRGGNWNNTAGR
-629 CRLSFRCDCGSSIR
+629 CRLSYRHDFVPDIR
-643 SGNFGL
+643 DRNYGL

>member
-40 AVDTQLGG
+40 AVDTQLGD

-65 EGGTVTLLSTDCG
+65 EGGTVTMLSTDCG
-78 ELFTQLRTKFK
+78 ELFTQLHTKFK

-131 MKRTGRPLTEAEV
+131 TKRTGRPLTEAEV

-215 ELVDQHL
+215 ELVDQNL

-236 TLYNLLTGA
+236 TLYNLLTGV

-257 QLAFSPSVST
+257 QLTFPPSVSA

-280 MTKRPQ
+280 MSQRPQ
-286 SVGEVEAWLRKTNG
+286 SVSEVEARLAETNG
-300 AVVDTPQDNAAR
+300 AVADTPPYNAAR
-312 IPQSETVRPESVS
+312 IPQSETMRPESVS

-340 RSTTLPGGTS
+340 RGTTLPGGTP
-350 VVEKEE
+350 VVEKEATGAE
-356 ANAGK
+356 N
-361 SLPAAPTKTP
+361 PVDAAPTKTS
-371 NKWKWLLGIAV
+371 NKWKWLLTIAV

-391 VNRCISDRGG
+391 VNKYRDASNKEAILNRL
-401 SAENTV
+401 V
-407 GDSLAAD
+407 
-414 SAVATIVVPDNC
+414 
-426 PKVIKKL
+426 
-433 AENMVYVEGGTFTMG
+433 ENMVRVEGGTFTMG
-448 ATSEQGSDADSDEK
+448 ATAEQGSDADDREK
-462 PAHQVTLSSFYIGK
+462 PTHQVTLSTYYIGK

-491 PSRFKGDNLPVEN
+491 PSRFKGNNLPVEC

-535 AARGGKRSY
+535 AARGGNKSN
-544 GAKYAG
+544 GTKYAG
-550 GGDIDNVAWYEGN
+550 GSDIDNVAWYGG
-563 SNKTTH
+563 TTMH
-569 PVGQKRP
+569 PVGQKRA

-583 MSGNVWEW
+583 MSGNVYEW
-591 CQDYFEFYSSTSQ
+591 CQDWYGDYSSASQ
-604 TNPQGSATGTYRV
+604 TNPQGPATGDHRA
-617 LRGGSWNDVAWC
+617 LRGGGWGSGARN
-629 CRLSFRCDCGSSIR
+629 CRLSYRRINGPGIGSS
-643 SGNFGL
+643 NGL

>member
-1 MEAQIDGKHSLLPVG
+1 MEAQIDAKHSLLPVG
-16 TLLFHGTYRV
+16 TLLFHGTYRM

-40 AVDTQLGG
+40 AVDTQLGD

-78 ELFTQLRTKFK
+78 ELFTQLHTKFK

-131 MKRTGRPLTEAEV
+131 TKRTGRPLTEAEV

-236 TLYNLLTGA
+236 TLYNLLTGV

-257 QLAFSPSVST
+257 QLAFPPSVSA
-267 AMQQLITWLMQPV
+267 AMQQLITWLMQP
-280 MTKRPQ
+280 MMSQRPQ
-286 SVGEVEAWLRKTNG
+286 SVSEVETWLSGTSGTVIDAPLNNEEHC
-300 AVVDTPQDNAAR
+300 PQ
-312 IPQSETVRPESVS
+312 PETMRPESVS
-325 TVCVDLPDQVTIPKD
+325 TECVDMPDQVTIPKD
-340 RSTTLPGGTS
+340 RGTTLPGGTP

-361 SLPAAPTKTP
+361 SVPAVPKKSSNT
-371 NKWKWLLGIAV
+371 WKWLLTIAV
-382 AIAVITGVA
+382 AIAVITGIA
-391 VNRCISDRGG
+391 VNRCTSGGGG
-401 SAENTV
+401 SAENTE

-414 SAVATIVVPDNC
+414 SVVAIWDVPEEVSD
-426 PKVIKKL
+426 VIKKL
-433 AENMVYVEGGTFTMG
+433 AENMVLVEGGTFTMG
-448 ATSEQGSDADSDEK
+448 ATSEQGSDAYDREK
-462 PAHQVTLSSFYIGK
+462 PTHQVTLSTYYIGK

-491 PSRFKGDNLPVEN
+491 LSEFKGDNLPVEN
-504 VSWDDCQEFIRK
+504 VNWFDCQEFIRK

-535 AARGGKRSY
+535 AARGGNKSNRT
-544 GAKYAG
+544 KYAG
-550 GGDIDNVAWYEGN
+550 GSDIDNVAWYDDISGR
-563 SNKTTH
+563 KTH
-569 PVGQKRP
+569 PVGQKRA

-583 MSGNVWEW
+583 MSGNVFEW
-591 CQDYFEFYSSTSQ
+591 CQDWFGDYSSASQ
-604 TNPQGSATGTYRV
+604 TNPQGPATGNFRV
-617 LRGGSWNDVAWC
+617 LRGGSWCNDAWR
-629 CRLSFRCDCGSSIR
+629 CRLSYRGNVAPDGR
-643 SGNFGL
+643 ASGRGL
-649 RLALPN
+649 RLALPS

>member
-40 AVDTQLGG
+40 AVDTQLGD

-236 TLYNLLTGA
+236 TL
-245 RPLSPSHLIQGE
+245 
-257 QLAFSPSVST
+257 
-267 AMQQLITWLMQPV
+267 
-280 MTKRPQ
+280 
-286 SVGEVEAWLRKTNG
+286 
-300 AVVDTPQDNAAR
+300 
-312 IPQSETVRPESVS
+312 
-325 TVCVDLPDQVTIPKD
+325 
-340 RSTTLPGGTS
+340 
-350 VVEKEE
+350 
-356 ANAGK
+356 
-361 SLPAAPTKTP
+361 
-371 NKWKWLLGIAV
+371 
-382 AIAVITGVA
+382 
-391 VNRCISDRGG
+391 
-401 SAENTV
+401 
-407 GDSLAAD
+407 
-414 SAVATIVVPDNC
+414 
-426 PKVIKKL
+426 
-433 AENMVYVEGGTFTMG
+433 
-448 ATSEQGSDADSDEK
+448 
-462 PAHQVTLSSFYIGK
+462 
-476 YEVTQAEWQA
+476 
-486 VMGTN
+486 
-491 PSRFKGDNLPVEN
+491 
-504 VSWDDCQEFIRK
+504 
-516 LNELT
+516 
-521 GKQFRLPTEAEWEY
+521 
-535 AARGGKRSY
+535 
-544 GAKYAG
+544 
-550 GGDIDNVAWYEGN
+550 
-563 SNKTTH
+563 
-569 PVGQKRP
+569 
-576 NELGLYD
+576 
-583 MSGNVWEW
+583 
-591 CQDYFEFYSSTSQ
+591 
-604 TNPQGSATGTYRV
+604 
-617 LRGGSWNDVAWC
+617 
-629 CRLSFRCDCGSSIR
+629 
-643 SGNFGL
+643 
-649 RLALPN
+649 
-655 LQ
+655 